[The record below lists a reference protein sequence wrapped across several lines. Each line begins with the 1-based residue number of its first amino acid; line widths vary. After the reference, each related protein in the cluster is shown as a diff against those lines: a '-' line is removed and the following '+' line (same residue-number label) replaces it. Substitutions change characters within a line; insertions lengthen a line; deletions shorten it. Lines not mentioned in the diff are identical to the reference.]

1 MTEEQQ
7 IESLRFSLESKKLQ
21 LTEKEMKIVRLNEII
36 SDKDKIIEGYQM
48 FIRDNLQNT
57 IRREDNG

>member
-36 SDKDKIIEGYQM
+36 SDKNKIIEGYQM
-48 FIRDNLQNT
+48 FIRDNLQNI

>member
-36 SDKDKIIEGYQM
+36 SDKNKIIEGYQM